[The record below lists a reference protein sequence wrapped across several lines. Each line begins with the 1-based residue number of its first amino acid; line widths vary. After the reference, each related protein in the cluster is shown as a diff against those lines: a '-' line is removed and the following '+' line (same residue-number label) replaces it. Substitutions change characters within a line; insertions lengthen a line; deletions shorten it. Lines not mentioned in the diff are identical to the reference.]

1 MFLNLIEESDEEN
14 LNEKGKLEMQL
25 VGQTES
31 TGQFEYDPSECEY
44 GVYKFLKREANIG
57 IVISNI
63 F

>member
-31 TGQFEYDPSECEY
+31 TGQFECEY